1 MDSST
6 SNFEKSDWPHALHDH
21 DVFTSYNLSLRPTN
35 SKQEYVS
42 PTPISR
48 INPGMLNSKYFNVAN
63 YVFVI
68 ENYSF
73 CLEFVAQ
80 AYTKY
85 IPSGHICNNPV
96 QAEVNINGNGQLEN
110 QHIES
115 SQAPSKK
122 LCPISEQEWAY
133 IAQPTRDPRNC
144 SSMEQS
150 YQNEVPEPTYSGYQ
164 DLITPQ
170 PDLEYSYP
178 REFRGKDSGVDNDN
192 AEMLY
197 YSNSQTQYALQ
208 SSPLSYLGQ
217 WFPQLPSQ
225 SLVMNP
231 QPQDYQS
238 EYPEISCHYQP
249 IPQAGLLVPPTSNP
263 NRNKRGRKSKT
274 TASDPRSCTLIATDG
289 TSCKKICIICEE
301 RPINEKLISLD
312 LCQYCLVDY
321 KSAINLDLL
330 EDCKCSALQE
340 SLHKP
345 ASCWRCVVSKCLA
358 KNVNKEVV
366 KTAKLCGNTPPDPL
380 AILQGIFPFPEQA
393 NTFTPEIDFPPAE
406 LALPESSS
414 LISVL
419 KDEEILASCY
429 LESGVNFTVW
439 ATKIPLFSTF
449 TPQEQMQILKSG
461 FLPVLLVRF
470 AFKLAQLLPTSKVPA
485 DLPTQET
492 DVPLAD
498 VVLGSNEHSFSLDEF
513 EALKQSMTS
522 NECRFVLFLCSA
534 DYQLSENEESVEE
547 SIELNQL
554 TISQRYTLRQLFELG
569 EYFQD
574 LKFSPYAIQCLCMV
588 LLYENG
594 KFKSQLLPTLPAFP
608 LLANACVLNDLAKK
622 PGIPDELKLK
632 MKQPLKEAQNYFRVA
647 LRQSSVTDAE
657 YFRMVFTHRQIL
669 NLAEKLRTTVGSS
682 FQVPGKNI
690 VGLDSVITQTFP
702 DFIKEQNNS

>member
-6 SNFEKSDWPHALHDH
+6 SNFEKSDWPPSLHDH
-21 DVFTSYNLSLRPTN
+21 DVFESYNLSLRPTN
-35 SKQEYVS
+35 SKQDYVS

-48 INPGMLNSKYFNVAN
+48 INPGMLNNQYFNAATQ
-63 YVFVI
+63 VFLNG
-68 ENYSF
+68 NYSF
-73 CLEFVAQ
+73 DPECVAQ
-80 AYTKY
+80 SYTKY
-85 IPSGHICNNPV
+85 IPSGHICNDAV
-96 QAEVNINGNGQLEN
+96 QAEININGNGQLEN
-110 QHIES
+110 QQIES
-115 SQAPSKK
+115 SQASSKK
-122 LCPISEQEWAY
+122 LCSRSEQEWAY
-133 IAQPTRDPRNC
+133 ISQPTRGPREC
-144 SSMEQS
+144 SNMEQS
-150 YQNEVPEPTYSGYQ
+150 YQNEIPEPTYSGYQ
-164 DLITPQ
+164 DLITSQ
-170 PDLEYSYP
+170 QDLEYIYP
-178 REFRGKDSGVDNDN
+178 REFRGKDSGVDNDH
-192 AEMLY
+192 AGMLY
-197 YSNSQTQYALQ
+197 YSNPQTQYALQ
-208 SSPLSYLGQ
+208 SSSQSYLGQ

-231 QPQDYQS
+231 QPQEYQS
-238 EYPEISCHYQP
+238 EYPEIPCHYQP
-249 IPQAGLLVPPTSNP
+249 IPQPGVLIPPTSNAS
-263 NRNKRGRKSKT
+263 RSKRGRKSKS
-274 TASDPRSCTLIATDG
+274 TASDSRGCTPIANQG
-289 TSCKKICIICEE
+289 TSSSKKICVICEE
-301 RPINEKLISLD
+301 RPISEKLMSLD

-321 KSAINLDLL
+321 KNAINLDLL

-366 KTAKLCGNTPPDPL
+366 KAAKLNGNTPSDPL
-380 AILQGIFPFPEQA
+380 AILQKIFPFPKQA
-393 NTFTPEIDFPPAE
+393 NAFTPEIDFPPAE
-406 LALPESSS
+406 RALPQSSS

-439 ATKIPLFSTF
+439 ATQIPLFSTF

-470 AFKLAQLLPTSKVPA
+470 AFKLAQLLPASKVPA
-485 DLPTQET
+485 DLSTQET
-492 DVPLAD
+492 DVSLAD
-498 VVLGSNEHSFSLDEF
+498 VVLGASEYLFSLNEF

-534 DYQLSENEESVEE
+534 DYQFPDNEESGEE

-569 EYFQD
+569 EYFRD

-588 LLYENG
+588 LLYENE
-594 KFKSQLLPTLPAFP
+594 
-608 LLANACVLNDLAKK
+608 K

-647 LRQSSVTDAE
+647 LRQSNVADAE

-669 NLAEKLRTTVGSS
+669 NLAEKLRTTVGSE